1 MKKEIKI
8 EIDKIQDKII
18 QKKKKIS
25 DLYEEIYYL
34 AKERDCLY
42 EKLRRGNK

>member
-1 MKKEIKI
+1 MRV
-8 EIDKIQDKII
+8 EIDKIQEKII

-34 AKERDCLY
+34 AKERDRLC
-42 EKLRRGNK
+42 EKLRRSNK

>member
-1 MKKEIKI
+1 MKVEIVKVQ
-8 EIDKIQDKII
+8 EKII

-34 AKERDCLY
+34 ARERDRLY
-42 EKLRRGNK
+42 EELRNNK